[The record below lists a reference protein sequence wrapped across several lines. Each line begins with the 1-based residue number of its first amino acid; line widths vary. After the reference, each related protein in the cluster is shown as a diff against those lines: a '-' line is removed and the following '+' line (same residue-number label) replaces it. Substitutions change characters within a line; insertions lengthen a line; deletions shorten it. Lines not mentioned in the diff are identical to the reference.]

1 MLLMKRND
9 KNLSEFVRELF
20 KAAKITIG
28 SITDVKQ
35 KTFFGEVTHVPM
47 VTGITWIRGP
57 CTLEEE
63 N

>member
-1 MLLMKRND
+1 M
-9 KNLSEFVRELF
+9 SESFLKLQIKEG
-20 KAAKITIG
+20 KKDEKITIG
-28 SITDVKQ
+28 SITNVKQ

-47 VTGITWIRGP
+47 VTGITWIRDP